1 MWLQLLQVIGTSIN
15 LLFTI
20 YQVPAFCNNYK
31 AISGTG
37 KLEDAVKSKTGK
49 RKSHLEKNNEVLFKL
64 V

>member
-1 MWLQLLQVIGTSIN
+1 M
-15 LLFTI
+15 LFTI